1 MKVLMSML
9 FGFLMVLPQSNEL
22 NKAAGNW
29 EGNITAPGVSLKI
42 VFHIVNSEGKLS
54 ATMDS
59 PDQDTYGLKMDEV
72 VFANNKIKMTIQQY
86 GGQYEGEL
94 KDDKFVGKW
103 SQGGQSIDLNLTR
116 IKKKGSS

>member
-1 MKVLMSML
+1 ML

-29 EGNITAPGVSLKI
+29 EGTITAPGVSLKI